1 MLHVVPAG
9 ILSFP
14 SGYTIE
20 RALVFDGAADFLKRT
35 YYKAGTEETWACS
48 FWAKG
53 FKVNTTQYIVSSRI
67 DGSTNG

>member
-20 RALVFDGAADFLKRT
+20 RALFFDGAADFADL
-35 YYKAGTEETWACS
+35 Y
-48 FWAKG
+48 
-53 FKVNTTQYIVSSRI
+53 
-67 DGSTNG
+67 

>member
-20 RALVFDGAADFLKRT
+20 RALFFDGAADFLSKRFSA
-35 YYKAGTEETWACS
+35 AGTEETWACS
-48 FWAKG
+48 FWTKV
-53 FKVNTTQYIVSSRI
+53 FKINTTQYIF
-67 DGSTNG
+67 